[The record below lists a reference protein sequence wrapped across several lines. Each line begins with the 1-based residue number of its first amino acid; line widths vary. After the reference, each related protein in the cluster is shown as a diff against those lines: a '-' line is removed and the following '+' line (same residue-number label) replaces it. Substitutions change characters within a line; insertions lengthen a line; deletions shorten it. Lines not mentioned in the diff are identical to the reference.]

1 MGVGTGA
8 NSPLDQTKEGKMR
21 RVTLM
26 LAAMA
31 VMVSLFAAV
40 AYAAE
45 IWGTEANDTLLESK
59 QDDRIFGRQGDDEI
73 YAHLFRGDNDHVE
86 GNRDDDI
93 IRVDDGDHQ
102 DTAIGGEGYDKC
114 WGDGGEE
121 LDCEKVN
128 GAPNPF

>member
-1 MGVGTGA
+1 
-8 NSPLDQTKEGKMR
+8 MR

-31 VMVSLFAAV
+31 VMVALFAAA

-45 IWGTEANDTLLESK
+45 IWGTEANDTILESK
-59 QDDRIFGRQGDDEI
+59 QDDSIFGRQGDDEI

-102 DTAIGGEGYDKC
+102 DTAIGGS
-114 WGDGGEE
+114 GDE
-121 LDCEKVN
+121 DICVIDANDTATSSCEDVIED
-128 GAPNPF
+128 PPLTSTITSRLE